1 VQRRYQLDNLRRSI
15 IMLMPPDGDRPAGQ
29 SRQLTS
35 LAAVSMMA
43 ATASGRD
50 T

>member
-1 VQRRYQLDNLRRSI
+1 MNRAEEGPQGSMGPV
-15 IMLMPPDGDRPAGQ
+15 GRPVGR